1 MLESSPFGTHRAIDP
16 PGALPYQAQKLD
28 LSLPLRPG
36 ELLIDVERLN
46 IDSASMTQL
55 AKAHGQDAE
64 QVGTAIDAIV
74 SARGKMHNPVTGSGG
89 MLIGRVAAVGP
100 DTPDPQAQVGDRIAT
115 LVSLTTTPLRLDR
128 IDAIDLTT
136 HQVQV
141 QGQALLF
148 GNSLLAVLPADLP
161 ETLVLA
167 ALDVCG
173 APAQTQRL
181 VRPDDRVLIIGAGG
195 KSGVLCT
202 YVAAKQVKDPAQVMA
217 FDYKDEV
224 VARALEA
231 APGVTAIVGDATN
244 AVGVMEAVHAA
255 TDGAMADLVINCVNV
270 PNTEMACILATRDR
284 GRVYFFSMATNF
296 QAAALGAESVG
307 QDIDMLIGNGYA
319 RGHATFTLDLLRE
332 SPVLQRLL
340 GHR

>member
-1 MLESSPFGTHRAIDP
+1 MLDSSPFGTHRAVTP
-16 PGALPYQAQKLD
+16 PGALPYQATKLD
-28 LSLPLRPG
+28 LSQPLRPG

-55 AKAHGQDAE
+55 AAANGGDPE
-64 QVGTAIDAIV
+64 RVGAAIDAIV
-74 SARGKMHNPVTGSGG
+74 GERGKMHNPVTGSGG
-89 MLIGRVAAVGP
+89 MLIGRVAAIGP
-100 DTPDPQAQVGDRIAT
+100 DTPEPQAAVGDRIAT

-128 IDAIDLTT
+128 IADVDLTT
-136 HQVQV
+136 HQVRV

-148 GNSLLAVLPADLP
+148 ANSLLAVLPDDLP
-161 ETLVLA
+161 ETLVLS

-181 VRPDDRVLIIGAGG
+181 VRPDDRVLVIGAGG

-202 YVAAKQVKDPAQVMA
+202 YVAAKQVRDPARVMA
-217 FDYKDEV
+217 FDYRDDV
-224 VARALEA
+224 VARAAAA
-231 APGVTAIVGDATN
+231 APGVTTIVGDATD

-270 PNTEMACILATRDR
+270 PHTEMACILATRDR
-284 GRVYFFSMATNF
+284 GRIYFFSMATNF

-307 QDIDMLIGNGYA
+307 QDVDMLIGNGYA
-319 RGHATFTLDLLRE
+319 RGHADYTLGLLRE
-332 SPVLQRLL
+332 SAELRRLL
-340 GHR
+340 GRH